1 MTVGQVPTKGM
12 DHGNLP
18 ASLIRRTTPAIIRPD
33 GAAISIPPITRTSAR
48 CISSNGGADQR
59 STRGSYGNNDL
70 FFCLDC
76 SISSASLRQVRA
88 ISISIDCILKFAAR
102 SAVRSHSIA
111 CCRHSTDVIIVAF
124 MTPHTELKQDPDR
137 IHALE

>member
-76 SISSASLRQVRA
+76 STSSASLCQVRA
-88 ISISIDCILKFAAR
+88 MSIKMDCILKFDAR
-102 SAVRSHSIA
+102 SAIRW
-111 CCRHSTDVIIVAF
+111 HSTARCWHSTGVIIVAL
-124 MTPHTELKQDPDR
+124 MTPT
-137 IHALE
+137 